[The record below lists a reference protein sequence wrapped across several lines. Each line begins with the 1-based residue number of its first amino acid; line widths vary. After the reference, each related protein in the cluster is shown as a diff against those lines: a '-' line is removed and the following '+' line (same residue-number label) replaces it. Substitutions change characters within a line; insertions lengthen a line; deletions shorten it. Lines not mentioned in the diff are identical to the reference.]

1 MAIKSKVKPQVAKAQ
16 LRSFGLIVG
25 GAFLLIGLWP
35 AVKRGADICTWA
47 VVVAALLVAPALIV
61 PTALRPVYTV
71 WMAVGEV
78 LGRINTKIILGLA
91 FYIVVTPIGLVLR
104 LLGHDP
110 MRRRFE
116 PKAAS
121 YRVPKEPRPVSHLK
135 MPF

>member
-1 MAIKSKVKPQVAKAQ
+1 MMESKTKPPVAKAQ

-25 GAFLLIGLWP
+25 GIFLLIGLWP
-35 AVKRGADICTWA
+35 AVFRGAEMRAWA
-47 VVVAALLVAPALIV
+47 VMAAGLLLTPALMV

-78 LGRINTKIILGLA
+78 LGRINTKIILGVA
-91 FYIVVTPIGLVLR
+91 FYIMVMPIGLVMR

-110 MRRRFE
+110 MRRKFDPR
-116 PKAAS
+116 AAS
-121 YRVPKEPRPVSHLK
+121 YRVPKEPRPASHLK

>member
-1 MAIKSKVKPQVAKAQ
+1 MAIKSKVKPQVTKAQ

-25 GAFLLIGLWP
+25 GVFLFIGLWP
-35 AVKRGADICTWA
+35 AVRRGADIRTWA
-47 VVVAALLVAPALIV
+47 VVVAAVLIV
-61 PTALRPVYTV
+61 PSLIIPTALRPVYTV

-104 LLGHDP
+104 LMGHDP

-121 YRVPKEPRPVSHLK
+121 YRVTKEPRPASHLK
-135 MPF
+135 KPF

>member
-1 MAIKSKVKPQVAKAQ
+1 MAIKSKLKPQVAKAQ

-25 GAFLLIGLWP
+25 GIFLLIGLWP
-35 AVKRGADICTWA
+35 AVWRGADLRAWA
-47 VVVAALLVAPALIV
+47 IVVSGLLLAPALIV

-78 LGRINTKIILGLA
+78 LGRINTRIILGFA
-91 FYIVVTPIGLVLR
+91 FYVIVTPIGLVMR

-116 PKAAS
+116 PRAAS
-121 YRVPKEPRPVSHLK
+121 YRVPKEPRPASHLK